1 MFRNQ
6 LKPTLLLFSF
16 LICGFFAHAQIT
28 PHEAILL
35 MQKGINLGNTHE
47 PPTEAGWNNPK
58 AQEYYF
64 DMYREEGFQLIRIPV
79 RWDNYTGITA
89 PYKIDEYWI
98 NRIEQLVDWG
108 LERGLFIVIN
118 SHHDGWIKES
128 YSATNKAR
136 FDSIWSQISV
146 RFKDKSEHLLFEV
159 LNEPH
164 GMTKANNDDMHARI
178 LSIIRKTNPTR
189 IVIFQGNNW
198 GGSDDLLNA
207 AIPDDDYVIGSF
219 HSYDPYLFGLEGQGK
234 WGSAS
239 DYNTLENKFKSI
251 SEWSLTNNIPAFLG
265 EFGALKTCDYTSR
278 MKHYRAYITFVKK
291 YGFAGAAWDDGGDF
305 RIMERQQHKWN
316 EIKDILTKTTD
327 KSPTPTV
334 DVYQDSI
341 IRVRW
346 NNYVSDHDNIYIQR
360 KLETQQN
367 FVTIATVQP
376 DTNVYYDVKPA
387 MLKTY
392 HYRIIAHYTDTTD
405 LYSQP
410 YAVDFPLWEKKIQ
423 TPFSDTLLTVPGV
436 IEAEYFDQGGEGL
449 SYHDAD
455 KSNYPGDFRPDE
467 GVDLYSRLGEGY
479 HIGNALQGEWIE
491 YTIDVKTEGLYSV
504 TSHLAALFGGGTF
517 QISVD
522 TVVSEI
528 QSAPNCYSWL
538 NTLPVTTNMYLKS
551 GVQVMRFTIL
561 NGPNFNIDKFE
572 FDLATATNSI
582 QKNNED
588 PFFAYQ
594 SNTGELVIRKNQ
606 TTEIQNYNIY
616 NISGSLVH
624 SIVHPEQVTLVPS
637 YKIQSGIYI
646 IQSITNHQKH
656 SQKVFVK

>member
-1 MFRNQ
+1 MFLAHQ
-6 LKPTLLLFSF
+6 KSTGLLLSF
-16 LICGFFAHAQIT
+16 LLSGFFAIAQLT
-28 PHEAILL
+28 PHEAIPL

-64 DMYREEGFQLIRIPV
+64 DMYQEEGFQLVRIPV
-79 RWDNYTGITA
+79 RWDNYTGKAA
-89 PYKIDEYWI
+89 PYKVDEYWI

-118 SHHDGWIKES
+118 SHHDSWIKED
-128 YSATNKAR
+128 YSSTNKVR
-136 FDSIWSQISV
+136 FDSIWSQISE
-146 RFKDKSEHLLFEV
+146 RLKDKSERLLFEI

-164 GMTKANNDDMHARI
+164 GLSKANNDDMHARI

-198 GGSDDLLNA
+198 GGSDDLIHA
-207 AIPDDDYVIGSF
+207 AIPDDDYIIGSF
-219 HSYDPYLFGLEGQGK
+219 HSYDPYLFGLEGEGK
-234 WGSAS
+234 WGSTG
-239 DYNTLENKFKSI
+239 DYNTLENKFISI
-251 SEWSLTNNIPAFLG
+251 SDWSVKNNIPVFLG
-265 EFGALKTCDYTSR
+265 EFGALKKCDYTSR
-278 MKHYRAYITFVKK
+278 MKHYRAYTTFIKK

-316 EIKDILTKTTD
+316 EIKDILTKTTV

-346 NNYVSDHDNIYIQR
+346 QNNIWDHDNIFIQR

-367 FVTIATVQP
+367 FTTIATIKP
-376 DTNVYYDVKPA
+376 DTNMYYDIKPA
-387 MLKTY
+387 MMKTY
-392 HYRIIAHYTDTTD
+392 HYRIIAHYNDTTD

-410 YAVDFPLWEKKIQ
+410 YAVDFPFWKKKIQ

-436 IEAEYFDQGGEGL
+436 IEAEYFDNGGEGL

-455 KSNYPGDFRPDE
+455 QMNNPGDFRPTE
-467 GVDLYSRLGEGY
+467 GVDIYSRLGEGY
-479 HIGNALQGEWIE
+479 HIGNALKGEWVE
-491 YTIDVKTEGLYSV
+491 YTIDVKTEGWYTV
-504 TSHLAALFGGGTF
+504 TSQLAALIGGGTF

-522 TVVSEI
+522 TVVTEI
-528 QSAPNCYSWL
+528 LAAPSCFSWL

-561 NGPNFNIDKFE
+561 DGPNFNIDKFE
-572 FDLATATNSI
+572 FDLATATNTI
-582 QKNNED
+582 QDNKQD
-588 PFFAYQ
+588 PFFAFQ
-594 SNTGELVIRKNQ
+594 NKTGEIIIRKRQNKQ
-606 TTEIQNYNIY
+606 IQKYNIY
-616 NISGSLVH
+616 NLSGTLIQ
-624 SIVHPEQVTLVPS
+624 SIAYPEPLTSVPL
-637 YKIQSGIYI
+637 YKTPSGIYI
-646 IQSITNHQKH
+646 IQSISNHQKH